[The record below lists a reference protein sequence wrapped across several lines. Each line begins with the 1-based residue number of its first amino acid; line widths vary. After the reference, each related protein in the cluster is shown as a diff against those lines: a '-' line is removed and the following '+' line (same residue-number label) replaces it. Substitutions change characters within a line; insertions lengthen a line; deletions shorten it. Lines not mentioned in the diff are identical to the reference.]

1 VQTQGPRH
9 KDGEGGVRRACHTVF
24 IKKGSQ
30 LCFVTSSCEERLGQL
45 SFFASARLGPPPARK
60 YDHAARRRGVTATT
74 ATGALHRRTH
84 TVRVPARCRRPGR
97 MGGADDAGQRRA
109 PNAIC
114 ACVASTHPLASARPT
129 RLHRPGRRY
138 SLGPAPGGGR
148 RWQWTSG
155 RWWAAFRSIGAGGG
169 VGPTTTTTTTA
180 ALPDPLALLSGAGR
194 ARPPGGAVPPPQ
206 QYARAH
212 AGGVAAAPGGKRE
225 REGGGGGVRA
235 PLPPQPPGAAP
246 SLLIPPQLSGRRN
259 VVTQDLAGWGV
270 GKGGGRAAAD
280 GVGVDR
286 RRRADVTKSQQAE

>member
-1 VQTQGPRH
+1 VRGGGRRRPRAKGGSGGALPSKTEGLTTRLERPVRAGGMLWTRMVGVPGCVQTQGPRH

-180 ALPDPLALLSGAGR
+180 ALVVSLT
-194 ARPPGGAVPPPQ
+194 AR
-206 QYARAH
+206 
-212 AGGVAAAPGGKRE
+212 
-225 REGGGGGVRA
+225 
-235 PLPPQPPGAAP
+235 
-246 SLLIPPQLSGRRN
+246 
-259 VVTQDLAGWGV
+259 
-270 GKGGGRAAAD
+270 
-280 GVGVDR
+280 
-286 RRRADVTKSQQAE
+286 